1 MEGLCCNNRISQNP
15 ETSFAL
21 VRRYLRW
28 MNHATPRQHITARR
42 AGGGSARSTPRTKHG
57 IIALSAKVM
66 RVARDKRP
74 GCPQCG
80 NAIFKPSERIWGGDK
95 SAHTVECGNRGSLQG
110 EKWIV
115 PVDDCRLT
123 LQRGDG
129 DFGVRRVGPLSFEC
143 ELTLDGCRSVVSLL
157 EQFCNSKNK
166 RFQWLIK
173 RGRIYFLISLDGQW
187 GRRDTS

>member
-1 MEGLCCNNRISQNP
+1 MEGLCRNNRISQNP

-57 IIALSAKVM
+57 IIAPSAKVM

-80 NAIFKPSERIWGGDK
+80 NAIFKPSERIWDGDWLD
-95 SAHTVECGNRGSLQG
+95 SLHPANRGARYISACLWKLFDLASRQNNF
-110 EKWIV
+110 KTAI
-115 PVDDCRLT
+115 P
-123 LQRGDG
+123 
-129 DFGVRRVGPLSFEC
+129 RRVFI
-143 ELTLDGCRSVVSLL
+143 V
-157 EQFCNSKNK
+157 Q
-166 RFQWLIK
+166 
-173 RGRIYFLISLDGQW
+173 
-187 GRRDTS
+187 